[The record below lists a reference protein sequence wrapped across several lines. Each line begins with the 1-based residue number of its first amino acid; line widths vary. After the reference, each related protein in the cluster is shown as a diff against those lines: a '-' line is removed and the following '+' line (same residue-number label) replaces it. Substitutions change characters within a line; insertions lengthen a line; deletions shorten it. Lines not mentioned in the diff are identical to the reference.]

1 MPFFSPDSR
10 WLGFPADRKLMK
22 VSISGGAPIP
32 LAEGK
37 GLNIRGASWGADGY
51 IVFTPDSN
59 MGGSRRKAGSPRN

>member
-1 MPFFSPDSR
+1 
-10 WLGFPADRKLMK
+10 MK

-32 LAEGK
+32 LVEGK